1 MADDHLRTTGASS
14 DGRPATT
21 DAASDG
27 RPPTT
32 GTALTPAPRPP
43 ERDEL
48 HVDWRL
54 WSATGVL
61 FIVTVV
67 ARVVDNVHP
76 LLNSLS
82 LAALLV
88 VMAILFVA
96 CFTGDAQRR
105 IKDMFVFAY
114 AFTFGSFA
122 MLTLPFVADS
132 DPATGMAWRTK
143 ASSLE
148 LVRGCVR
155 EGAMGGLTDISAVVR
170 CPSGASVKAGVKPDA
185 WPQDRPTRYSLL
197 LAIGGVTATVESDAP
212 LGLAAAAAPSVS
224 AAPTA
229 SAASS
234 ATAASGAAAA
244 ASASPVTASKSGA
257 ERWHVEVVGGL
268 AVPFFVLVMSF
279 IGGAV
284 SLSRRVPEYQRRL
297 NPDYKG
303 TLEQC
308 NMREFEVR
316 EAVAFQIMQ
325 LISAPFLAIATWYIV
340 SPSTLASAATLAF
353 GTGFAS
359 ESLLLM
365 IRGLVNGI
373 RPENMRFP
381 PTPARNPVNPDPVAP
396 KPGPAVLKG
405 VVLPLANEPLPEAL
419 TLALR
424 ADGDDAVLEQL
435 AVAPDGRFAFS
446 ARDPG
451 RYRLQ
456 PASGGRNFKPLAQ
469 DLPAEGLG
477 DLKIQLEADD

>member
-1 MADDHLRTTGASS
+1 MADEHPRAASAATDSRPAATGAA
-14 DGRPATT
+14 P
-21 DAASDG
+21 
-27 RPPTT
+27 
-32 GTALTPAPRPP
+32 TPAIRPP

-54 WSATGVL
+54 WSATGGL

-67 ARVVDNVHP
+67 VRVVDKVHP
-76 LLNSLS
+76 LLHSLT

-132 DPATGMAWRTK
+132 DQATGTAWRTK

-155 EGAMGGLTDISAVVR
+155 EGAMGGLTDISAVVL
-170 CPSGASVKAGVKPDA
+170 CPSGASVKAGAKPDA
-185 WPQDRPTRYSLL
+185 WPVNRPTRYSLL
-197 LAIGGVTATVESDAP
+197 LAIGGVTATVEPDAP
-212 LGLAAAAAPSVS
+212 LDLAASAAAAPSTPS
-224 AAPTA
+224 ATSTSTSTST
-229 SAASS
+229 SAASGG
-234 ATAASGAAAA
+234 ASAA
-244 ASASPVTASKSGA
+244 ASASPVALSKSGA

-316 EAVAFQIMQ
+316 EAVVFQIMQ

-381 PTPARNPVNPDPVAP
+381 ATPAENRANPDPVAP
-396 KPGPAVLKG
+396 KPDPVVLKG

-435 AVAPDGRFAFS
+435 AVAPDGQFAF
-446 ARDPG
+446 APRDPG

-456 PASGGRNFKPLAQ
+456 PASGSRAFKPLAQ
-469 DLPAEGLG
+469 ELPAEGLA
-477 DLKIQLEADD
+477 DLKIQLEAEE